1 MCNSALVVQLDRKG
15 LLLSKVY
22 HTAGRQVELPNNG
35 RIVVIHSLVIFL
47 LRGEEG
53 GGGVPGEGYI
63 IGNLQADFRHKLF

>member
-1 MCNSALVVQLDRKG
+1 LDRKG

-53 GGGVPGEGYI
+53 GGGVPGGRRGPWGGVYNRQLA
-63 IGNLQADFRHKLF
+63 GGF